1 MEHSP
6 VDDTKK
12 LFFPD
17 TGFGLYIPQSVIL
30 LRRLSCKQCIASP
43 PGAHRLIVFRSASGL
58 LHLGKH
64 FVQTE
69 KNDSLLLAPG
79 AQASIQF
86 VDQHEEDPDSL
97 ELDPQLDSAAAII
110 IFFHVYRLGE
120 STPSNELLSK
130 VPYETRMNIT
140 DESRLLDLVGT
151 LDSSLMSPFSTPEE
165 SRLKQQITLQELILF
180 LMENIRRNTEIP
192 DSIQAVKQTV
202 AYIESHYQQNI
213 TARQL
218 YSIAGVAKWQYSGLF
233 QSITGKKPLDYLLDI
248 RLKHAKR
255 LLLQTDDTLA
265 QIAHAVGFKDESYFS
280 RKFKQTE
287 GITPRQYE
295 ETSSV
300 NSSPFILPEVPYKR
314 IVAIGYSLGDLL
326 SLGIKPVGADV
337 QIIGKRG
344 LYWDAIKDIEDVGLL
359 GEPTKIR
366 ELHPDLIVHSGFRQD
381 WVNELASIAPT
392 VLIDRYEPVYSRIMQ
407 MAELLN
413 RQKFAEQ
420 WIYRHRTASNRMWR
434 NLAEHVDVKQ
444 TAAVFSIVEGN
455 LYVMSM
461 KGFGVTIYHP
471 DGMQPPPKVKE
482 LIQAGIPF
490 QLTRAEHARA
500 YEADI
505 HFILMDNDTRTI
517 RLYRELM
524 QLPYWST
531 KSADRIIV
539 SENKYNFDD
548 PLTMDKLLIE
558 LPQMI
563 LKKSYRQPHYM

>member
-6 VDDTKK
+6 TDNTGIHY
-12 LFFPD
+12 FPD
-17 TGFGLYIPQSVIL
+17 AGFSLYIPQSVIL

-43 PGAHRLIVFRSASGL
+43 PGAHRLIVFRSPSGL

-64 FVQTE
+64 FVQSE
-69 KNDSLLLAPG
+69 KNDILLLAPG

-86 VDQHEEDPDSL
+86 IDQHEEASELLD
-97 ELDPQLDSAAAII
+97 LDPQLDTSAAII
-110 IFFHVYRLGE
+110 IVFHVYRLGE
-120 STPSNELLSK
+120 STPSNELLSMI
-130 VPYETRMNIT
+130 PYETRMNIT
-140 DESRLLDLVGT
+140 DESRFLDLVG
-151 LDSSLMSPFSTPEE
+151 SLKTSLKLSPFPEE
-165 SRLKQQITLQELILF
+165 SRLKQQIPLQELLLF
-180 LMENIRRNTEIP
+180 LIENIRRNTEMS
-192 DSIQAVKQTV
+192 DNIQAVKQTV

-218 YSIAGVAKWQYSGLF
+218 YSIAGVAKWQYSSLF
-233 QSITGKKPLDYLLDI
+233 QSITGKKPLDYVLDI

-265 QIAHAVGFKDESYFS
+265 QIAHAVGFKDENYFS

-295 ETSSV
+295 EASSV
-300 NSSPFILPEVPYKR
+300 NSSPILMPEVPYKR

-337 QIIGKRG
+337 EIIGKRG
-344 LYWDAIKDIEDVGLL
+344 LYWDAIKDVEDVGLL
-359 GEPTKIR
+359 GEPAKIR

-381 WVNELASIAPT
+381 WVDELASIAPT

-407 MAELLN
+407 LAELVN

-420 WIYRHRTASNRMWR
+420 WIYRHRTASKRMWE

-444 TAAVFSIVEGN
+444 TASVFSIVEGN

-461 KGFGVTIYHP
+461 KGFGVTVYHP

-482 LIQAGIPF
+482 MIQAGIPF
-490 QLTRAEHARA
+490 QLTRLEHARA
-500 YEADI
+500 YESDI
-505 HFILMDNDTRTI
+505 HFFLMDNDPRTI
-517 RLYRELM
+517 GLYRELM
-524 QLPYWST
+524 HLPYWNS
-531 KSADRIIV
+531 KHADQIIV

-563 LKKSYRQPHYM
+563 LKKSYSQSHFM